1 MVSMGPNTLHYNF
14 TNKWRNPCIN
24 KSCNDFST
32 VHQTIINNGI
42 FDALVKR
49 PDLSK
54 TVSIIK
60 KAHLDTFFNSSLR
73 HTIFVA
79 KDSSIPDTFMSTLD
93 SYDSRRF
100 ILAYSV
106 AVKTS
111 IDELRKNDDT
121 VYQTGLAGTP
131 LLSFVDGDSIIINK
145 VGKVIE
151 EIFTKNGTIIIMDN
165 IANVL

>member
-32 VHQTIINNGI
+32 VHQTSINNNI
-42 FDALVKR
+42 FDVLKTR

-60 KAHLDTFFNSSLR
+60 KAHLDTFFNTSLR

-79 KDSSIPDTFMSTLD
+79 KDSSIPDTFISTLD

-106 AVKTS
+106 SAKIS
-111 IDELRKNDDT
+111 IDELKTNDDT
-121 VYQTGLAGTP
+121 VYQSGLPGTP
-131 LLSFVDGDSIIINK
+131 LLSLVNGNSIIINK

-151 EIFTKNGTIIIMDN
+151 EISARNGTIIIMDN